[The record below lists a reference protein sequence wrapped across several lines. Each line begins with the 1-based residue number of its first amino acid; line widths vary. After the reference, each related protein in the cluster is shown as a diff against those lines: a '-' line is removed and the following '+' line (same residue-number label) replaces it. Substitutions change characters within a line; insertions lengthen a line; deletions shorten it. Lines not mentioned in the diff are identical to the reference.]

1 MTVLMIGIVMAVRMR
16 VARPVGMHMF
26 VVVKDD
32 FQTTP
37 KGVGDAAKGGEAR
50 DMIAAFET

>member
-26 VVVKDD
+26 VVVEDD